1 MIRVLMNG
9 CFGIMSSETQ
19 EEIAKTKD
27 ICVVAGVAPRL
38 KDVEKPFPVY
48 TSLDDVQEDYDVLM
62 DFSVAAACPDICKA
76 AVEKNK
82 ILITGT
88 SGRTEE
94 HEQMLREAAKKIPVF
109 VCYNMNI
116 GLLCFLELVR
126 ESMRYYMDW
135 DIELIDQHHSK
146 KLDAPA
152 GITHHL
158 MNIVKEARAV
168 NDIDTEFI
176 FDKTTLNRKRLPSD
190 VGVSTLRS
198 GSMVGEQTISMGS
211 ENEYVVIRHTLLN
224 RHGATAGAINITRW
238 MQDKPVGYYSPNDI
252 IDEMKRLPLTLE
264 EKAEMQAK
272 AGK

>member
-1 MIRVLMNG
+1 MIRVCMNG

-27 ICVVAGVAPRL
+27 ICVVAGVAPRI

-48 TSLDDVQEDYDVLM
+48 TSLADVKEDYDVLM
-62 DFSVAAACPDICKA
+62 DFSVAAACPDICA
-76 AVEKNK
+76 EAVKRNK

-168 NDIDTEFI
+168 NDIDTESVAALAYPKVNDALHLLHNCGI
-176 FDKTTLNRKRLPSD
+176 VPVEICLADGKGVQIILSSQRVILPCAPSKR
-190 VGVSTLRS
+190 
-198 GSMVGEQTISMGS
+198 
-211 ENEYVVIRHTLLN
+211 
-224 RHGATAGAINITRW
+224 
-238 MQDKPVGYYSPNDI
+238 
-252 IDEMKRLPLTLE
+252 
-264 EKAEMQAK
+264 
-272 AGK
+272 